1 MLSKLLH
8 GSELFM
14 AKIAI
19 LGYGTVGSGVYDVIN
34 TNREIVEHKS
44 GEEMEIKYVLDLR
57 DFPGDPVEAVLTH
70 DFNDILNDDEVSVVA
85 EVMGGVK
92 PAYEF
97 TKACLLKGKSVC
109 TSNKELV
116 ASHGAELIRIAK
128 ENNASYVFEASV
140 GGGIPIIRPLLTS
153 ITADKIEEIKGILNG
168 TTNYM
173 LTKMSEEGLEYED
186 VLKDAQAKGYAERNP
201 AADVEGHDACRKIA
215 ILMSLALEAQ
225 VDYNDIM
232 TEGIT
237 NITKADIDYA
247 KAMGRQI
254 KLLGK
259 GKTTEEGSWAMVA
272 PFMVGKDSPLYMV
285 RDVFNAVSVVGNMLG
300 QVMFYGKGAGKEATA
315 SAVVSDIIDAVRS
328 KDKTISINWSEEKYE
343 LMPIDT
349 LKTSKFIRIE
359 TYDKPAAK
367 KAITEL
373 FGETSFIELSDYEDE
388 IGFLTPV
395 MREIDLNKALSGLL
409 SEEGIENILSAIRT
423 EE

>member
-14 AKIAI
+14 AKVAI

-57 DFPGDPVEAVLTH
+57 DFPGDPVETVLTH
-70 DFNDILNDDEVSVVA
+70 DFNDILNDDEVAVVA

-116 ASHGAELIRIAK
+116 ASHGAELIKIAK

-173 LTKMSEEGLEYED
+173 LTKMSEEGLEYDD

-315 SAVVSDIIDAVRS
+315 SAVVSDIIDAVRN

-343 LMPIDT
+343 LMPIDA

-359 TYDKPAAK
+359 TYDKPSAK

-373 FGETSFIELSDYEDE
+373 FGETSFIELSDDEDE
-388 IGFLTPV
+388 IGFLTPE
-395 MREIDLNKALSGLL
+395 MREIDLDKALSGLL